1 MQDSGCRELE
11 ELKGAAPSKMP
22 AQRWCPWGITK
33 TQKCRMQKMRQRELA
48 KKKEEDERDYWFNHL
63 QPMTK
68 PKQTWQ
74 EKWLAKVENDSSGDS
89 SGEEEVEVTS
99 DQGGSNPKLGNS
111 NSESGNGNPGEEED

>member
-1 MQDSGCRELE
+1 
-11 ELKGAAPSKMP
+11 
-22 AQRWCPWGITK
+22 
-33 TQKCRMQKMRQRELA
+33 MQKMRQRELA

-74 EKWLAKVENDSSGDS
+74 EKWLAKVENDSSGES

-99 DQGGSNPKLGNS
+99 DKGGSNPKLGNS
-111 NSESGNGNPGEEED
+111 NSDSGNGNPGEEED

>member
-1 MQDSGCRELE
+1 
-11 ELKGAAPSKMP
+11 
-22 AQRWCPWGITK
+22 
-33 TQKCRMQKMRQRELA
+33 MQKMRQRELA